1 MIFMQYIIIN
11 QISLNFLLTSL
22 LTALLLL
29 PMLRRNQLIS
39 GCVLLVQY
47 ALRALLF
54 CIESRK

>member
-1 MIFMQYIIIN
+1 MQYIIIN